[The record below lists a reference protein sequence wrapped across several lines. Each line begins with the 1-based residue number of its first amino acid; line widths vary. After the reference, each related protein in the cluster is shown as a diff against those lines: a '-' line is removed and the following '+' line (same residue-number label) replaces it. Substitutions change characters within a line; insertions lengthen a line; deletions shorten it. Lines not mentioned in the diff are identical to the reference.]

1 VTLVVDT
8 PTLTEREQG
17 LADRVRQRAEDA
29 ARTLIAGSPVGAVRR
44 IVLYVIVGL
53 TLLTEPTPFA
63 AVSLVAWVLL
73 IATDVLR

>member
-8 PTLTEREQG
+8 PVLTEREQG